1 MNDKTQNMKFFIAK
15 VADGNS
21 LNEADAEVA
30 FNIIIS
36 GDATPS
42 QIGGFL
48 MALRVRGET
57 VDEITGAARAMRA
70 KFSPSTATA
79 SRPCS
84 STLPN

>member
-1 MNDKTQNMKFFIAK
+1 MKSFITK

-21 LNEADAEVA
+21 LNETDAEVA
-30 FNIIIS
+30 FNIIMS

-70 KFSPSTATA
+70 KAVYIEAPEDAIDVVGTG
-79 SRPCS
+79 
-84 STLPN
+84 